1 MDFSLSVAGAAS
13 TALSMS
19 TAQEALAIAALKA
32 AEKERTSI
40 LELFSGRFG
49 AGFRQRPRPLLN
61 ILV

>member
-32 AEKERTSI
+32 AEKEQTSI
-40 LELFSGRFG
+40 LELFSGVSVPAADGGRG
-49 AGFRQRPRPLLN
+49 LVLN